1 MLWIWAIMKFKNRDC
16 ILKRAKIQTKLT
28 YCHKI
33 SKWMLL
39 ISGNKKICQKL
50 RISKSLKLL
59 AIGLTL
65 RLIKEQ
71 SILLVVRQNEFKSK
85 PALICQKG
93 LLLLKSPLHYFKMQN
108 LKFLFPD
115 WLLQIPS
122 LITLKFLSL
131 KMNLKTMDK
140 CLLLFDF
147 EQCKIVFT
155 VS

>member
-28 YCHKI
+28 YCQKI